1 MAIDR
6 MENLIICLRNDT
18 ASRWSTLDPSLT
30 VLFKGEMGIEIDTG
44 KFKFGDGI
52 HTWNELEY
60 ASAKPAIVNIVD
72 PTVTDTKYDIGTLAI
87 NTTAQSIHVL
97 TQIFNGEAIWKKVAT
112 SDELSVLGYGD
123 MLQSVYAPEASATVG
138 KEGYVDK
145 ALHADKATEANTA
158 TLAKKLQTVNGL
170 EVEADVKGA
179 NVIPVTDVD
188 GKLDTDVIPVISKEN
203 VSGLGTVA
211 GLDTGVGAGNVP
223 VLNDN
228 GKLVTDVIP
237 NISKEKVDGLGTA
250 TDYDVGTDK
259 GDIPVLSDNGK
270 LDIEFIPNIP
280 QEKVVGLGTAST
292 KNVGT
297 AIGNVVEVG
306 ANGTIDENLIPKI
319 AIVDVFE
326 ASSEEEMLSKSDAEL
341 GDICIRSDENK
352 TYVLAVSGEN
362 AYATFENWKLVRTPT
377 DAVSSVNGKIG
388 IITLSTTDIGE
399 GENLYY
405 TNDRFDSRFAESSST
420 DLVDSD
426 DIVRYTDT
434 IILNCG
440 GADRGQEV
448 YTVSIQTDGNN
459 VQISENDLPYVINAI
474 TTKPDDTVIWSMSS
488 NNRLKIDSTTGVV
501 SYMNGVSALT
511 EDVTVTITAT
521 SASNTYVKD
530 SITLQVTVKA

>member
-18 ASRWSTLDPSLT
+18 AARWSTLDPSLT
-30 VLFKGEMGIEIDTG
+30 VLYKGEMGIEIDTG
-44 KFKFGDGI
+44 KFKFGDGV

-72 PTVTDTKYDIGTLAI
+72 PTVADAKYDIGTLAV
-87 NTTAQSIHVL
+87 NTTAQSVHVL
-97 TQIFNGEAIWKKVAT
+97 TQISNGEAVWKKLAT
-112 SDELSVLGYGD
+112 SDELATLGYGD
-123 MLQSVYAPEASATVG
+123 MLQSVYASVASATVG

-145 ALHADKATEANTA
+145 ALQADKATDADTA
-158 TLAKKLQTVNGL
+158 SVAEKLKASTGV
-170 EVEADVKGA
+170 EVVADVKGA
-179 NVIPVTDVD
+179 NVIPVTSSDGQLDV
-188 GKLDTDVIPVISKEN
+188 DVIPEISKDK
-203 VSGLGTVA
+203 VTGLGTVA
-211 GLDTGVGAGNVP
+211 GLDTGVNAGNVP
-223 VLNDN
+223 VLNNN

-250 TDYDVGTDK
+250 AGLDVGTDK

-270 LDIEFIPNIP
+270 LDVDIIPDISH
-280 QEKVVGLGTAST
+280 EKVDGLGTAST

-297 AIGNVVEVG
+297 AAGNVVEVG
-306 ANGTIDENLIPKI
+306 VNGTIDENLIPKI

-352 TYVLAVSGEN
+352 TYVLSVKGEN
-362 AYATFENWKLVRTPT
+362 AYATLENWKLIRTPT
-377 DAVSSVNGKIG
+377 DVVTSVNGKIG
-388 IITLSTTDIGE
+388 IVTLSTTDISE

-434 IILNCG
+434 IIINCG

-459 VQISENDLPYVINAI
+459 IQISESALPYVINAI
-474 TTKPDDTVIWSMSS
+474 TTKPDDTIVWSMSA
-488 NNRLKIDSTTGVV
+488 NNRLKIDSATGVV
-501 SYMNGVSALT
+501 SYMNGVTALT
-511 EDVTVTITAT
+511 EDVTVTVTAT

-530 SITLQVTVKA
+530 SVTLQVTVNA